1 MRMHSTRCTCHWL
14 RTKNEDGGWFG
25 WRAEHERGE
34 KEFDQLDSVRD
45 PRADKLPIQQ
55 AIFVFLL
62 QGGRQNSFS
71 FAGTRYNAYYMYL
84 SPNLRR

>member
-1 MRMHSTRCTCHWL
+1 VKCSEAQVAAIAAKMENANSGPVHEAGISALKRCHWL

-45 PRADKLPIQQ
+45 PRADKLNYGAAP
-55 AIFVFLL
+55 
-62 QGGRQNSFS
+62 S
-71 FAGTRYNAYYMYL
+71 L
-84 SPNLRR
+84 SSKYGL